1 MTIRGNR
8 MLHTSL
14 KTAPSVYDE
23 DKKKSNG
30 VIQINSIKYYFNSN
44 RELKKLLRMKK
55 QRLMVA

>member
-1 MTIRGNR
+1 